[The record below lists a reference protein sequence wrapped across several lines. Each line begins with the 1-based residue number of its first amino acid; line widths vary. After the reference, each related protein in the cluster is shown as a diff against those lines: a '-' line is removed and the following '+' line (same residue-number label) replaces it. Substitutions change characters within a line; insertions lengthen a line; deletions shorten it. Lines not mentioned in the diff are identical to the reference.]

1 MAGASRRSVPKAG
14 AGRRSVP
21 GARAGGRSVPGARAG
36 GRSVPGAGASGRS
49 VPGAGASG
57 RGAATDNPDEEEV
70 NSNILNLAAEV
81 AESSDDKIPTLL
93 LKLKEILQDPP
104 SGSKELQ
111 KLKDDIYHYDLVQY
125 CILVLRQDY
134 YNIPGS
140 WSTAVELAEI
150 VSTICVD
157 LNPKEDAEEF
167 YTKVLPSAADN
178 LMLLARR
185 LQARFLKAVEND
197 SKQDFLHY
205 FHNVTSSLCWL
216 LSGHDQLIQHVFQ
229 SDCFLQLLLTDDM
242 ETGAI
247 MLSVLLSIL
256 QVNRT
261 VLFTVEEKHIRIIL
275 DELIYKLFTT
285 SNPVIGSTSIKIMRL
300 MVESHPP
307 TLKIL
312 CTSYKGLCPLLSKH
326 WTGRG
331 FDKDLSQLL
340 ELLYA
345 GSTPGVSHQKFYRA
359 ASLIQAAWRAYL
371 TRKRVKKLPKVV
383 TTLQRSF
390 RAKREREMQRL
401 EKIRE
406 EEELK
411 CQLQLRRHRAL
422 REFRQRQLSLMEI
435 VPASEMDKYLQEE
448 RTQSALLIQRV
459 WLGHRQRK
467 AFNKQ
472 KQALKEFRAAVIIQ
486 RAVLKFLN
494 KRRNL
499 RSCITPRQEPKGLTD
514 TRRLELRAKV
524 DAHVK
529 LHPVSQVSEER
540 TNERHS
546 HTQEMLGQYLMSRNL
561 ERRLEQRQE
570 ALLAQINTDIE
581 LLMNAPGLNEATEE
595 DTAVFSS
602 RSVPVAAR
610 ARQSHNTMLQFTR
623 GPWWKKLGDEFQ
635 DPEMIYAQ
643 DMDFDLVL

>member
-1 MAGASRRSVPKAG
+1 MAG
-14 AGRRSVP
+14 AGRRS
-21 GARAGGRSVPGARAG
+21 
-36 GRSVPGAGASGRS
+36 ASGLDT
-49 VPGAGASG
+49 G
-57 RGAATDNPDEEEV
+57 GAATDSLDEGV
-70 NSNILNLAAEV
+70 NSQIFNLAAEV
-81 AESSDDKIPTLL
+81 AESANDKIPTLL
-93 LKLKEILQDPP
+93 LKLKEILKGPP
-104 SGSKELQ
+104 LGSKELQ
-111 KLKDDIYHYDLVQY
+111 KLKEDIYYYDLIQY
-125 CILVLRQDY
+125 CVLVLRQDY
-134 YNIPGS
+134 NNIPGS

-150 VSTICVD
+150 VSTTCVD
-157 LNPKEDAEEF
+157 LDPKEEAEEF
-167 YTKVLPSAADN
+167 YDKVLPSAADN
-178 LMLLARR
+178 LMLLARH
-185 LQARFLKAVEND
+185 LQARFLKAVEDN

-205 FHNVTSSLCWL
+205 FHNVTNSLCWL
-216 LSGHDQLIQHVFQ
+216 LGGHIQLIQHVFQ
-229 SDCFLQLLLTDDM
+229 SDHLLQLLLTDDI

-247 MLSVLLSIL
+247 MVSVLLGIL

-261 VLFTVEEKHIRIIL
+261 VLFSVEEKNIRIIL
-275 DELIYKLFTT
+275 DELIYKLFAT
-285 SNPVIGSTSIKIMRL
+285 SNPVIGSTSIKVMLLI
-300 MVESHPP
+300 VESHPP

-312 CTSYKGLCPLLSKH
+312 CTSYKGLCSLLSKQ

-331 FDKDLSQLL
+331 FDKELSQLL
-340 ELLYA
+340 DLLYA
-345 GSTPGVSHQKFYRA
+345 GSTQGVSQQKSYRA
-359 ASLIQAAWRAYL
+359 ACLIQAAWRAYQ
-371 TRKRVKKLPKVV
+371 TRKRVKNLPKVV

-390 RAKREREMQRL
+390 RAKREQEMHRL
-401 EKIRE
+401 EKMRE

-422 REFRQRQLSLMEI
+422 REFRQRQLSLLEI

-448 RTQSALLIQRV
+448 RERSALLIQKV
-459 WLGHRQRK
+459 WLGYRQRK

-472 KQALKEFRAAVIIQ
+472 KQALKEFRAAVIVQ

-499 RSCITPRQEPKGLTD
+499 RSCITPWQGLTD
-514 TRRLELRAKV
+514 TQRLELRAKV

-529 LHPVSQVSEER
+529 LHPVSQESKER
-540 TNERHS
+540 ANERHS
-546 HTQEMLGQYLMSRNL
+546 HAQEMLGQYLMRRNL
-561 ERRLEQRQE
+561 ERKSEQRQE

-581 LLMNAPGLNEATEE
+581 LLMNAPGLKEATKE

-643 DMDFDLVL
+643 DLDFDLVL

>member
-1 MAGASRRSVPKAG
+1 MAG
-14 AGRRSVP
+14 AGRRS
-21 GARAGGRSVPGARAG
+21 
-36 GRSVPGAGASGRS
+36 ASGLDT
-49 VPGAGASG
+49 G
-57 RGAATDNPDEEEV
+57 GAATDSLDEGV
-70 NSNILNLAAEV
+70 NSQIFNLAAEV
-81 AESSDDKIPTLL
+81 AESANDKIPTLL
-93 LKLKEILQDPP
+93 LKLKEILKGPP
-104 SGSKELQ
+104 LGSKELQ
-111 KLKDDIYHYDLVQY
+111 KLKEDIYYYDLIQY
-125 CILVLRQDY
+125 CVLVLRQDY
-134 YNIPGS
+134 NNIPGS

-150 VSTICVD
+150 VSTTCVD
-157 LNPKEDAEEF
+157 LDPKEEAEEF
-167 YTKVLPSAADN
+167 YDKVLPSAADN
-178 LMLLARR
+178 LMLLARH
-185 LQARFLKAVEND
+185 LQARFLKAVEDN

-205 FHNVTSSLCWL
+205 FHNVTNSLCWL
-216 LSGHDQLIQHVFQ
+216 LGGHIQLIQHVFQ
-229 SDCFLQLLLTDDM
+229 SDHLLQLLLTDDI

-247 MLSVLLSIL
+247 MVSVLLGIL

-261 VLFTVEEKHIRIIL
+261 VLFSVEEKNIRIIL
-275 DELIYKLFTT
+275 DELIYKLFAT
-285 SNPVIGSTSIKIMRL
+285 SNPVIGSTSIKVMLLI
-300 MVESHPP
+300 VESHPP

-312 CTSYKGLCPLLSKH
+312 CTSYKGLCSLLSKQ

-331 FDKDLSQLL
+331 FDKELSQLL
-340 ELLYA
+340 DLLYA
-345 GSTPGVSHQKFYRA
+345 GSTQGVSQQKSYRA
-359 ASLIQAAWRAYL
+359 ACLIQAAWRAYQ
-371 TRKRVKKLPKVV
+371 TRKRVKNLPKVV

-390 RAKREREMQRL
+390 RAKREQEMHRL
-401 EKIRE
+401 EKMRE

-422 REFRQRQLSLMEI
+422 REFRQRQLSLLEI

-448 RTQSALLIQRV
+448 RERSALLIQKV
-459 WLGHRQRK
+459 WLGYRQRK

-472 KQALKEFRAAVIIQ
+472 KQALKEFRAAVIVQ

-499 RSCITPRQEPKGLTD
+499 RSCITPWQGLTD
-514 TRRLELRAKV
+514 TQRLELRAKV

-529 LHPVSQVSEER
+529 LHPVSQESKER
-540 TNERHS
+540 ANERHS
-546 HTQEMLGQYLMSRNL
+546 HAQEMLGQYLMRRNL
-561 ERRLEQRQE
+561 ERKSEQRQE

-581 LLMNAPGLNEATEE
+581 LLMSKSADGLPVNLLRNAPGLKEATKE

-643 DMDFDLVL
+643 DLDFDLVL